1 MNRIKRSIC
10 YEITFH
16 LSKIFFRHEDPA
28 ANGAHMTRLFARSF
42 MLQLITL
49 CTAFGVLWAPVAEAA
64 ECADEPEVA
73 SLIEQHGE
81 PGEEGDAPEKHGTC
95 AHGHCHHVS
104 QAVGRSTEDVA
115 TLSVT
120 ALNCGKSHASLHSGI
135 TELATPPPRA

>member
-1 MNRIKRSIC
+1 
-10 YEITFH
+10 
-16 LSKIFFRHEDPA
+16 
-28 ANGAHMTRLFARSF
+28 MTRLFARSF

-49 CTAFGVLWAPVAEAA
+49 CTALGVLWVPVAEAA

-81 PGEEGDAPEKHGTC
+81 PGEEGSGSEKHGTC

-104 QAVGRSTEDVA
+104 QAVGRSAEGVA
-115 TLSVT
+115 LSSVV
-120 ALNCGKSHASLHSGI
+120 ALNHGKRHSALDSGI